1 MVDFVNFSQVNFKGS
16 TNLIE
21 QFKAKQAETNT
32 QTAPEAKPITASG
45 AEALSNYN
53 KVAIKPADT
62 KPIAGENIEEKII
75 AQIAELKPSE
85 PTKLDKDFV
94 ANLKADDVKNSDGL
108 HSYYEEKNGN
118 ISKIYQIFE
127 GKVNEI
133 LEVNNETGN
142 KIRKE
147 HIKDN
152 GVTTT
157 IIEFNPE
164 TGHEIK
170 YTSFNPETQKPDF
183 ISECSDDGQF
193 RKSVSYG
200 ENGGIKYIHLHDDGI
215 DGGQNIHYEF
225 ENGKLANSTSE
236 APDGTVLETHKYFN
250 GKDVSVVKNKLYPVI
265 NNTGLD
271 FSKLEMKPAEL
282 GNVELDPTKVD
293 GEKKFRSNGT
303 LESITV
309 KDGNIERRYNMD
321 YTGKKLG
328 EIAETENGKDKR
340 NIVFDEDSGKL
351 DYINE
356 YGDDGKISQMTYFDK
371 DGKVSDVANFNGT
384 VLEGKTVDEYFTPDG
399 KIKGFDISKNAD
411 NGGALEKSVRFDKDG
426 NLVSV
431 KEGFDEKGLPIDRY
445 YHETIRFVKNTT
457 EEPDNAKD
465 VEHFNSTLSNP
476 AWSKK
481 FYPDTNTVLVK
492 QDNVRDGVE
501 YEIFSN
507 GTVRSLS
514 GWGKDAIIMNSNEKL
529 ANLFKE
535 LANPQ
540 PQYIR

>member
-1 MVDFVNFSQVNFKGS
+1 MVDFVNFSQINFEGS

-32 QTAPEAKPITASG
+32 QSAPEAKPITASG
-45 AEALSNYN
+45 AEALSTYN
-53 KVAIKPADT
+53 KITVKPTGTKPAT
-62 KPIAGENIEEKII
+62 TENIEDKII
-75 AQIAELKPSE
+75 AQIAELKPAE
-85 PTKLDKDFV
+85 PTKLDKDFL
-94 ANLKADDVKNSDGL
+94 ANFKGDDVKNSDGL

-118 ISKIYQIFE
+118 ISKIYNAID
-127 GKVNEI
+127 GKVSDI
-133 LEVNNETGN
+133 IEVNNETGN

-147 HIKDN
+147 AIDEN
-152 GVTTT
+152 GVTTA
-157 IIEFNPE
+157 ISEFNPE
-164 TGHEIK
+164 TGHEVK
-170 YTSFNPETQKPDF
+170 YTSFNEKTQKPAF
-183 ISECSDDGQF
+183 ISESSDDGQF
-193 RKSVSYG
+193 RKSVSYD

-236 APDGTVLETHKYFN
+236 APDGTALETHKYFN

-356 YGDDGKISQMTYFDK
+356 YGDDGKISQMTYFND
-371 DGKVSDVANFNGT
+371 DGKPSDVTDCNGK
-384 VLEGKTVDEYFTPDG
+384 LLNGKVVDTYFTPDG
-399 KIKGFDISKNAD
+399 KVSGYDISKE
-411 NGGALEKSVRFDKDG
+411 GGDVETSVRFNKEG
-426 NLVSV
+426 ELISV
-431 KEGFDEKGLPIDRY
+431 KEYYTENGSLKEKDNY
-445 YHETIRFVKNTT
+445 YHETIRLVENKT
-457 EEPDNAKD
+457 ESPNNEKS

-492 QDNVRDGVE
+492 QDNVKDGVE

-507 GTVRSLS
+507 GTVRSIS

-540 PQYIR
+540 PQYIK

>member
-21 QFKAKQAETNT
+21 QFKAKQPETNT
-32 QTAPEAKPITASG
+32 QSAPEAKPITASG

-62 KPIAGENIEEKII
+62 KPIAGENVEEKVL
-75 AQIAELKPSE
+75 AQIADLKPAE
-85 PTKLDKDFV
+85 PTKLDKDFL
-94 ANLKADDVKNSDGL
+94 ANFKGDDVKNSDGL

-118 ISKIYQIFE
+118 ISKIYNAID
-127 GKVNEI
+127 GKVSDI
-133 LEVNNETGN
+133 IEVNNETGN

-147 HIKDN
+147 AIDEN
-152 GVTTT
+152 GVTTA
-157 IIEFNPE
+157 ISEFNPE
-164 TGHEIK
+164 TGHEVK
-170 YTSFNPETQKPDF
+170 YTSFNEKTQKPAF
-183 ISECSDDGQF
+183 ISESSDDGQF
-193 RKSVSYG
+193 RKSVSYN
-200 ENGGIKYIHLHDDGI
+200 ENGDIKYIHLHENGI

-225 ENGKLANSTSE
+225 QNGKLKSSISE
-236 APDGTVLETHKYFN
+236 APDGSTLETHKYFE
-250 GKDVSVVKNKLYPVI
+250 GKEISTIKNKQYPVI
-265 NNTGLD
+265 NTTGLD
-271 FSKLEMKPAEL
+271 FTKLETKPAEI
-282 GNVELDPTKVD
+282 GKIELDPTKVD
-293 GEKKFRSNGT
+293 GEKKYRSNGT

-426 NLVSV
+426 NLVSI
-431 KEGFDEKGLPIDRY
+431 KEGFDEKGLPKDNY
-445 YHETIRFVKNTT
+445 YHETIKFVENKT
-457 EEPDNAKD
+457 ESPNNEKS

-476 AWSKK
+476 AWSKT

-507 GTVRSLS
+507 GTVRSIS

-540 PQYIR
+540 PQYIK